1 MSEPPPSENSR
12 RLMAAIDALPADHRQ
27 LIYDYGVKGYEEAAA
42 RCPSVARAR
51 AYLEQR
57 RRQRQED
64 LLR

>member
-1 MSEPPPSENSR
+1 MSELPPSDNAR

-42 RCPSVARAR
+42 RCASVARAR